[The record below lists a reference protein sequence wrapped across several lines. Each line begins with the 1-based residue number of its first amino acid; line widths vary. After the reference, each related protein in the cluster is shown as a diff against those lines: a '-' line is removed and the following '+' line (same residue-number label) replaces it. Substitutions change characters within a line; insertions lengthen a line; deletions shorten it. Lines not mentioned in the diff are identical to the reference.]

1 MCGGTFRLED
11 GNLYR
16 AFVAPSEELVARTRV
31 IEASMAGTRVPEAAW
46 TAFFGAACGAIDWG
60 HFERMFLARKSA
72 AAFLAIQSS
81 GRRRARPRSAFRCV
95 AD

>member
-1 MCGGTFRLED
+1 MED

-16 AFVAPSEELVARTRV
+16 AFVPPSQELVARTRA
-31 IEASMAGTRVPEAAW
+31 IEASMAGTPVPEAAW
-46 TAFFGAACGAIDWG
+46 TAFFGAACSAIDWG

-72 AAFLAIQSS
+72 AAFLAIQAS
-81 GRRRARPRSAFRCV
+81 GWRRARPRSAFRCV

>member
-16 AFVAPSEELVARTRV
+16 AFVPPSPELVARTRAA
-31 IEASMAGTRVPEAAW
+31 EAAMAGERVPEAAW
-46 TAFFGAACGAIDWG
+46 EAFFGAACGAIDWV
-60 HFERMFLARKSA
+60 HFERMFHARKA
-72 AAFLAIQSS
+72 AVTYLAIHAS
-81 GRRRARPRSAFRCV
+81 GRRRPRPRPVYRCV